1 MRRTFTYTYS
11 LTLLF
16 AAAIWMSF
24 AFTPHRP
31 IAKKDTTPSF
41 TTKKPKKKPFL
52 NISIPSISLPFFKSS
67 SSNSTPPIKVNS
79 TVVRQDGKLI
89 QSVEVYP
96 NPITDQIKL
105 KYSISRNSNVSVKIT
120 DILGNEVATLCS
132 GRFEPGAQ
140 SCSYYLSN
148 KISKGFYFIRIAAGT
163 ELVIRRISIL

>member
-1 MRRTFTYTYS
+1 MRRKFTYTNS
-11 LTLLF
+11 FILLIV
-16 AAAIWMSF
+16 AAIWMSF
-24 AFTPHRP
+24 AFTPHKP

-41 TTKKPKKKPFL
+41 TTKKPKKKGFL
-52 NISIPSISLPFFKSS
+52 NISIPSINLPFIKSS

-79 TVVRQDGKLI
+79 TVLKQDGKLI
-89 QSVEVYP
+89 QNVQVYP
-96 NPITDQIKL
+96 TTITDQINL

-140 SCSYYLSN
+140 SCNYYLTN
-148 KISKGFYFIRIAAGT
+148 KISKGFYFIRVVAGT